1 MSRAFHASLEWN
13 EIHQR
18 VCAVC
23 DRTGIQPCPCSFPFS
38 CMLTSET
45 LRCAYSCSHTHTHTK
60 CLYTGWNFYFVA
72 LTLRLLSF
80 LCVFSGASIKNVAT
94 LLLSAVAMRGP
105 AALPFL
111 CLALWAER
119 LLGFCPGQ
127 HGCRDDHG
135 NDEGSWRGFSWR
147 SVPSRNTHMPLWLPV
162 PSQGRP
168 VFWSRLVSVWEGNRA
183 SVCICVK
190 LCLHFTVCECGR
202 KFRKGNK
209 IVVLLVQTLH
219 NIYEPFFRVGGRG
232 FLHWDNGGIFW
243 QGKACLWGIWCSRL
257 WGKLL
262 GGRGGDTVWAEQSKD
277 YIKRCQE

>member
-1 MSRAFHASLEWN
+1 MKY
-13 EIHQR
+13 
-18 VCAVC
+18 
-23 DRTGIQPCPCSFPFS
+23 
-38 CMLTSET
+38 TSEYVLSVT
-45 LRCAYSCSHTHTHTK
+45 EQVSSPAHAVFLSPACLLQKHLDVHIPVHTHTHTK

-127 HGCRDDHG
+127 HGRRDDHG

-183 SVCICVK
+183 SVCISVK

-209 IVVLLVQTLH
+209 IVVLLIQTLH

-243 QGKACLWGIWCSRL
+243 QGRHVFEGFGVPDFEGSYWVGEEETLC
-257 WGKLL
+257 
-262 GGRGGDTVWAEQSKD
+262 EQNRVKTISKD
-277 YIKRCQE
+277 VRTNRE